1 MQVRRLV
8 KSVIVLLVYRCN
20 GRHRSTTRVTN
31 TLCPSYAC
39 LVQSI
44 VFATQWLFFFYHE
57 QVQSGVGGCVMP
69 QAEFIPFSGRQG
81 PIAVSRDA
89 GLDKLNKHNG
99 VPRDCTVNP
108 RHQQY
113 PD

>member
-1 MQVRRLV
+1 
-8 KSVIVLLVYRCN
+8 
-20 GRHRSTTRVTN
+20 
-31 TLCPSYAC
+31 
-39 LVQSI
+39 
-44 VFATQWLFFFYHE
+44 
-57 QVQSGVGGCVMP
+57 MP